1 MRKIKLFVAPLLA
14 VMTLFLVSCTGNLEQ
29 ASRVDSLQVAN
40 LIPNDAAI
48 VVKFDAMQVLDES
61 GVLKDEKV
69 QKRLKDQVFDDMPKA
84 LREKAEA
91 LIEDPAAS
99 GVDPSKPVLFYFVD
113 EKNFGFVGALQDRDL
128 FEETINMVAK
138 ETDRDKVEEAGDIS
152 YMQIDQTAILAFDDA
167 RFIITPTERDLS
179 KKQIQKM
186 LEEKFDIDES
196 ILSNDN
202 FVEFASSNSELAYF
216 MNVEAVLD
224 IASEVIPE
232 TGRYMNLL
240 KPVDEL
246 KNFDVVASLA
256 FEYGETVLSF
266 KMLPKNDKGE
276 EYLAEMEKCYKDISG
291 DHFKYVSADAPFVLA
306 TGLDGAEYKNYIKK
320 MGALDVLNM
329 FGDEE
334 VAEFVDMYID
344 VLSTVNGD
352 VTIALSEL
360 SEDDPQALVAVNTE
374 ERKIFDVLKDELAG
388 VAQKKSADN
397 YVVGDSKMSGAF
409 GVEDETTYFVIGED
423 KLKEQSKSMDSDD
436 FNGYKMFACLFV
448 DNLMK
453 SPLIEDVL
461 DKYVGDNELDE
472 VMEYVEMVDKV
483 TMSYD
488 EGEVQLKIVMKDSD
502 VNILG
507 VVGEVLIDVIKSL

>member
-1 MRKIKLFVAPLLA
+1 
-14 VMTLFLVSCTGNLEQ
+14 
-29 ASRVDSLQVAN
+29 
-40 LIPNDAAI
+40 
-48 VVKFDAMQVLDES
+48 
-61 GVLKDEKV
+61 
-69 QKRLKDQVFDDMPKA
+69 
-84 LREKAEA
+84 
-91 LIEDPAAS
+91 
-99 GVDPSKPVLFYFVD
+99 
-113 EKNFGFVGALQDRDL
+113 
-128 FEETINMVAK
+128 
-138 ETDRDKVEEAGDIS
+138 
-152 YMQIDQTAILAFDDA
+152 
-167 RFIITPTERDLS
+167 
-179 KKQIQKM
+179 
-186 LEEKFDIDES
+186 
-196 ILSNDN
+196 
-202 FVEFASSNSELAYF
+202 

-240 KPVDEL
+240 KPVDDL

-276 EYLAEMEKCYKDISG
+276 EYLADMEKCYKDISG
-291 DHFKYVSADAPFVLA
+291 DHFKYVSEDAPFVFA
-306 TGLDGAEYKNYIKK
+306 MGLDGAEYKNYIKK
-320 MGALDVLNM
+320 MGALDVLSM
-329 FGDEE
+329 VDADEMS
-334 VAEFVDMYID
+334 EFVDMYID

-436 FNGYKMFACLFV
+436 FEGYKMFACLFV

-453 SPLIEDVL
+453 SPLIEDLL

-507 VVGEVLIDVIKSL
+507 VVGEVLIDIIKSL